1 MAEMLILSGI
11 VQAGNLIAFTLM
23 CTMLT
28 IIFVATGRS
37 IFPMIWGPS
46 NRQGPQVTETWV
58 TAVPKLG
65 FVVVLVLLGVFTPA
79 PISALLVQVAQSIG
93 GH

>member
-1 MAEMLILSGI
+1 MLILSGI
-11 VQAGNLIAFTLM
+11 VQAGKLIAFTLM

-46 NRQGPQVTETWV
+46 DHRGPQVTETWV

-65 FVVVLVLLGVFTPA
+65 FVTALVLLGVYTPA
-79 PISALLVQVAQSIG
+79 PISALLQQVAQSIG
-93 GH
+93 GQ

>member
-1 MAEMLILSGI
+1 
-11 VQAGNLIAFTLM
+11 VQAGNLMAFTLM

-46 NRQGPQVTETWV
+46 DRPAPPTVETWV

-65 FVVVLVLLGVFTPA
+65 
-79 PISALLVQVAQSIG
+79 
-93 GH
+93 